1 VGLLRVAPDA
11 EALVGREAELQAL
24 REALTTTSGPVGI
37 LLEGEP
43 GIGKTALWLAG
54 VAEAEARGMR
64 VLTARPVE
72 AETGLA
78 HAALGDLLAPL
89 IDEVGDELSDPQRH
103 AMDVALLRAE
113 PQSGP
118 VDARAVGAATLTVVR
133 GAAAKTTIVLAIDDV
148 QWLDSA
154 SRAALAF
161 TLRRL
166 RGEPVVLLASARG
179 APEAERLELGL
190 TEDRYVRIGVGA
202 LPADVLQR
210 MLQRRLGDSISWP
223 ALARLSEA
231 SGGNPYYALELA
243 RAALR
248 QAGDGAPSPELPLPG
263 GIHAVLQERLGALPP
278 ETTDALGTLAAM
290 GRATVATAATAVD
303 PGALD
308 AAFGADVVREDGDTI
323 RFDHPLLADT
333 AYRMLPPSR
342 RRAVHERLAELA
354 DDAEQRA
361 RHLAA
366 ASAASDAGVAAD
378 IEAGAAAAAARG
390 APAAAAELLETAARL
405 EPDSDLAARRRI
417 DAVRHHIAA
426 GDGRRATALA
436 IALIEELPAGPLRAR
451 ALVACTDGEGPLEQM
466 LGFARQAV
474 EEAGADEE
482 ALVGAL
488 LSEGLS
494 LALQDRYDDA
504 LKPHARAYEL
514 CGPGTER
521 TLRVKAMSGYAKLAY
536 LRGQDGAMELLREAA
551 ELEGDD
557 LIPNAYWGPGM
568 LLGRALM
575 YSDQLDAARPL
586 LERRRRRAIDVGDD
600 ESRAGLCLHLAELEI
615 RAGRFDV
622 AQGYA
627 EEGLAIQRASYG
639 ELAQGSLP
647 YVLALTAAH
656 KGDAELARELGE
668 QALAQSE
675 SLGDVVF
682 AAIGRTT
689 LGFLELSLSDH
700 RAAVE
705 WLWPVAERFR
715 SSPTVDPGLPHIIHI
730 PDAVEALV
738 GVARSEDAETLLA
751 VWERVGERDGRPR
764 VRATAARG
772 RALLA
777 AERGELDSALVH
789 AVEALEHHRE
799 LAVPFERARTLIVL
813 GSLQRRLRQKAAA
826 RASLGE
832 ALASLEAMGA
842 ALWAD
847 RARAELARIGG
858 RARTSGLTP
867 TEERV
872 AELVAEGRSNKQV
885 ADALFVSVRTVEAN
899 LTRIYAKLGIH
910 SRTELAAGLL
920 AQQPPPAGPR

>member
-1 VGLLRVAPDA
+1 
-11 EALVGREAELQAL
+11 VGREEELQAL
-24 REALTTTSGPVGI
+24 RDALTTAPGPIGI
-37 LLEGEP
+37 LLEGEA
-43 GIGKTALWLAG
+43 GIGKTAVWLAG
-54 VAEAEARGMR
+54 VAEAEARGLR

-78 HAALGDLLAPL
+78 YAALGDLLAPL
-89 IDEVGDELSDPQRH
+89 VDEAGDGLSDPQRH

-113 PQSGP
+113 PEAGP
-118 VDARAVGAATLTVVR
+118 GDARAVGAATLTVLR
-133 GAAAKTTIVLAIDDV
+133 SAASRATVVLAVDDV
-148 QWLDSA
+148 QWLDPA

-161 TLRRL
+161 ALRRL
-166 RGEPVVLLASARG
+166 AGEPVVLLATARG
-179 APEAERLELGL
+179 APEAERPELGL
-190 TEDRYVRIGVGA
+190 TEDRYVRIGVRP
-202 LPADVLQR
+202 LPTDALQR
-210 MLQRRLGDSISWP
+210 MLQRRLGESISWP
-223 ALARLSEA
+223 ALARLAET

-248 QAGDGAPSPELPLPG
+248 HAGGETPTAELSLPSG
-263 GIHAVLQERLGALPP
+263 VHAVLRERLTALPAQ
-278 ETTDALGTLAAM
+278 TTDALGTLAAM

-308 AAFGADVVREDGDTI
+308 AAFRADVVREDGDTI
-323 RFDHPLLADT
+323 RFDHPLLADA

-342 RRAVHERLAELA
+342 RRAVHERLAGLA
-354 DDAEQRA
+354 HDAEERA

-366 ASAASDAGVAAD
+366 ASEGSDARVAAE

-390 APAAAAELLETAARL
+390 APAAAAELLETSARL
-405 EPDSDLAARRRI
+405 EPDPDLAARRRI
-417 DAVRHHIAA
+417 DAVRHHMAA

-436 IALIEELPAGPLRAR
+436 SALVEELPAGPLRSR
-451 ALVACTDGEGPLEQM
+451 ALVACTDGEGPLERM

-474 EEAGADEE
+474 EEAGSDVE
-482 ALVGAL
+482 ALVEAL

-494 LALQDRYDDA
+494 LSLQDRYDEA
-504 LKPHARAYEL
+504 QRPYTRAYEL

-521 TLRVKAMSGYAKLAY
+521 TLRVKAMSGYAKLAH

-575 YSDQLDAARPL
+575 NSDELDAARPL
-586 LERRRRRAIDVGDD
+586 LERRKRQATEVGDD
-600 ESRAGLCLHLAELEI
+600 EGRAGLCLHLAELEI

-622 AQGYA
+622 AQGHA
-627 EEGLAIQRASYG
+627 EEGRAIQQASYG
-639 ELAQGSLP
+639 ELAQGSLT

-656 KGDAELARELGE
+656 RGDAELARELGE

-675 SLGDVVF
+675 SQGDVVF
-682 AAIGRTT
+682 ATISRTT
-689 LGFLELSLSDH
+689 LGFLDLSLSDH

-715 SSPTVDPGLPHIIHI
+715 SSPTVDPGLPHIIRI

-738 GVARSEDAETLLA
+738 GAGRSEDAEALLA
-751 VWERVGERDGRPR
+751 AWELAGERDGRPR

-842 ALWAD
+842 ALWAE

-858 RARTSGLTP
+858 RARSSGLTP

-910 SRTELAAGLL
+910 SRTELASRRG
-920 AQQPPPAGPR
+920 G